1 MDKTVVL
8 KAEIREQSGSKQSAR
23 LRGQGRVPAVVYGHK
38 KDPVAISLDAHD
50 FAEGL
55 HRGQRLIDVQIG
67 KKKEKMMVKD
77 LQYDHLGKEV
87 IHADLMRVDVTEVVK
102 VDVPVEIKGTAKGTH
117 EGGIIEVHADKVQVE
132 CKVVEIPE
140 SIALSVKELGVGDSL
155 HAKDLQLPEGVKLVS
170 PPEML
175 IVSCR
180 VVAVA
185 KTTEELE
192 AETPVA
198 PEVITGPKEPK
209 EEQGAEQE

>member
-1 MDKTVVL
+1 MVL

>member
-1 MDKTVVL
+1 MDKTLVL
-8 KAEIREQSGSKQSAR
+8 KAEIREHSGTKHSAR

-67 KKKEKMMVKD
+67 KKKEKIMVKD

-170 PPEML
+170 SPEML

-209 EEQGAEQE
+209 EGQEAEQ